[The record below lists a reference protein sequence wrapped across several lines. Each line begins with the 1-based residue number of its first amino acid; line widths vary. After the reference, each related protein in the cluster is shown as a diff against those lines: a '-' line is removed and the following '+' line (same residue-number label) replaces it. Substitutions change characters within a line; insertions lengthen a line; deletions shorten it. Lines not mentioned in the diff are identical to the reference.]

1 MRHIL
6 HSSSPPLHK
15 MEGVSTFDGNGVC
28 ENFCWKRGAG
38 KIGGLSGNK
47 GLPYYTEVLPRI
59 PHDAS
64 QEKNLNVFIFPLLII
79 TCYKTTVQITHKM
92 IGIVMVLI
100 LLI

>member
-1 MRHIL
+1 MAMGYVKIFAR
-6 HSSSPPLHK
+6 K
-15 MEGVSTFDGNGVC
+15 GGV
-28 ENFCWKRGAG
+28 G

-47 GLPYYTEVLPRI
+47 GLPYYTEVLLRI

-100 LLI
+100 VLI